1 MGFYE
6 QFHEKLKMLKGRLEK
21 NVSLILIF
29 HELQLAF
36 TSFLQKIWI
45 VTILFFGLLVTFGER
60 NLESVSSLLVFFVFF
75 GTIIALIGSSSSISG
90 EIGGIADSLLS
101 KSVKRWEYLLSKFVS
116 HTVVILVVYF
126 SVLVVMVGILWNF
139 RFLPDDLNYKNL
151 FFAIGLLGLELAF
164 FSSIGV
170 MFSSIFSKTILSL
183 LASIVVWFILIF
195 VFATTGW
202 GCLYSPVDILKNFAL
217 ILKDSWNVDYWKIL
231 LVYAGSPFVFF
242 GVSLLVFYR
251 KDL

>member
-1 MGFYE
+1 MGFYA
-6 QFHEKLKMLKGRLEK
+6 QFHEKLKVLRGHLER
-21 NVSLILIF
+21 NVSLILVS
-29 HELQLAF
+29 HEIRSAF
-36 TSFLQKIWI
+36 GSFLQKIWI

-60 NLESVSSLLVFFVFF
+60 NLESVSSLLVLFVFF

-116 HTVVILVVYF
+116 HTVVILTVYF
-126 SVLVVMVGILWNF
+126 SVLVAMVGILWNF
-139 RFLPDDLNYKNL
+139 RFLPDDLDYRNL
-151 FFAIGLLGLELAF
+151 FFVIGLLGLELTF

-183 LASIVVWFILIF
+183 LASIVVWFLLIF
-195 VFATTGW
+195 VFVTTGW
-202 GCLYSPVDILKNFAL
+202 EFLYSPVEVLTNFAL

-231 LVYAGSPFVFF
+231 LFYTGSPFVCF